1 MTPVPSSV
9 SFPGME
15 EEVLKYWEE
24 KDIFKKSLEK
34 NRSKTPYIFYDG
46 PPFATG
52 MPHYGHIL
60 TSYIKDTIPRYFTMR
75 GRFVDRR
82 WGWDCHGLPIEY
94 EIEKKLGISG
104 KKAIETHGIDRF
116 NRACADIVLKYA
128 DNWEDVI
135 HRIGRWVDF
144 DRQYRTMDM
153 SYMESVMWVFKTL
166 YDKGLIYES
175 LKVIPY
181 CNRCQTPLSN
191 FETGLDDSYRQKD
204 DPAVTVAFRDSEDPG
219 ISYLAWTT
227 TPWTLPAN
235 LALAMNPDLDYCL
248 VETKD
253 FGKVIL
259 AEDRLDAY
267 ARYLKEPKVVRGF
280 KGNELVGR
288 SYTPLFDF
296 APNASVNKPGSG
308 GPFSILAADYVDA
321 DAGTGIVHTAPAFG
335 EEDFN
340 LCTGVGIETFDP
352 VGQDGCFTR
361 AAGEFAGTDVF
372 KANPLIIRHL
382 KQRGQ
387 VVSHESYRHAY
398 PHCWRCDNP
407 LIYRTISSWYVKV
420 TAFKETMSRENL
432 NINWIPG
439 HIKEGR
445 FGRWLE
451 GARDWA
457 ISRNRFWGS
466 PIPVWKCDTCKA
478 EFVPGSIEA
487 LSGVSAQ
494 SVTDLHRPH
503 CDNLHF
509 DCTKPGC
516 NGNMERVPEVLDCWF
531 ESGAMPYA
539 QVHFPFENRDGFEE
553 NFPAS
558 FIVEYVAQT
567 RGWFYTLMVESA
579 AVMQKHPFEN
589 AICHGVILADDGRK
603 MSKSLQN
610 FPDPLNVVN
619 THGSDALRI
628 YLLSSAVVK
637 GADIRFSEKGV
648 KESVRRY
655 LIPLWNSFHFFTSY
669 ASLVKGYTPKR
680 VQTHSADINMA
691 DRHILSELEIL
702 KQEVAQAAEAYA
714 LPRCYAKILYFIETL
729 SGWYIR
735 NNRERFWMD
744 EINPDAAMAFNTLYT
759 VLAEAACVCAP
770 FMPFTMEYIYRH
782 LTGNSVHLAD
792 WPKPVPGRLDL
803 ELNRSVGQVRALIE
817 GGRSLREKARINLR
831 QPLPYIRVAGLAKEN
846 LKLFSSLIKHQLNIK
861 SVKFEPDTDSFANK
875 ENRLK
880 AKTLGPVL
888 KGDFRMVSNRVS
900 SGEFSQNSDG
910 SLMVGEYRIDR
921 SDYAEKYSA
930 LDEKEIAWSGQGLVL
945 SLNLNISRELKLEG
959 LARNIN
965 RIIQDLRKQMGLAY
979 DRRIILCIEA
989 DGDYGHSVS
998 AHREWL
1004 ITQTLA
1010 EGVEN
1015 RVSEPGAELTDK
1027 DGTLK
1032 IQVVP
1037 VG

>member
-1 MTPVPSSV
+1 MTPVPTSV
-9 SFPGME
+9 SFPSME
-15 EEVLKYWEE
+15 EEVLQYWEE
-24 KDIFKKSLEK
+24 KDVFKKSLEK
-34 NRSKTPYIFYDG
+34 NRGKTPYIFYDG

-60 TSYIKDTIPRYFTMR
+60 TSYIKDTIPRYFTMQ

-104 KKAIETHGIDRF
+104 KQAIEAYGIDRF

-128 DNWEDVI
+128 DDWEDVI

-144 DRQYRTMDM
+144 GRQYRTMDM
-153 SYMESVMWVFKTL
+153 SYMESVMWVFKSL

-191 FETGLDDSYRQKD
+191 FETGLDDSFRQKD
-204 DPAVTVAFRDSEDPG
+204 DPAVTVAFKDCQDPE

-227 TPWTLPAN
+227 TPWTLPSN
-235 LALAMNPDLDYCL
+235 RALAINPALEYCL
-248 VETKD
+248 VKTAN
-253 FGKVIL
+253 FGKVVL
-259 AEDRLDAY
+259 AKNRFDAY
-267 ARYLKEPKVVRGF
+267 TRYLKEAKIIREF

-296 APNASVNKPGSG
+296 ADGAPGSKSELG
-308 GPFSILAADYVDA
+308 ERFTILAADYVEA
-321 DAGTGIVHTAPAFG
+321 ESGTGIVHTAPAFG
-335 EEDFN
+335 EEDFS
-340 LCTGVGIETFDP
+340 LCNGAGIETFDP
-352 VGQDGCFTR
+352 VGLDGCFTEL
-361 AAGEFAGTDVF
+361 AGELAGTDVF

-382 KQRGQ
+382 KEKGQ
-387 VVSHESYRHAY
+387 VVSHESYRHSY

-420 TAFKETMSRENL
+420 TAFKKTMCKENQ

-466 PIPVWKCDTCKA
+466 PIPVWKCDSCKA
-478 EFVPGSIEA
+478 EFVPESLEA
-487 LSGVSAQ
+487 LSRVSGQ
-494 SVTDLHRPH
+494 EVTDLHRPH
-503 CDNLHF
+503 CDHIHF
-509 DCTKPGC
+509 GCTEPGC
-516 NGNMERVPEVLDCWF
+516 NGRMNRVPEVLDCWF

-539 QVHFPFENRDGFEE
+539 QVHFPFENRKQFEE

-567 RGWFYTLMVESA
+567 RGWFYTLMVEST
-579 AVMQKHPFEN
+579 AVMEKHPFEN

-603 MSKSLQN
+603 MSKSLKN

-655 LIPLWNSFHFFTSY
+655 LIPLWNSFHFYTSY
-669 ASLVKGYTPKR
+669 AALVKGCTPER
-680 VQTHSADINMA
+680 VETLLTDTNMA
-691 DRHILSELEIL
+691 DRHILSALEIL
-702 KQEVAQAAEAYA
+702 KQEVVQATEAYA
-714 LPRCYAKILYFIETL
+714 LPRCYAKILHFIETL

-735 NNRERFWMD
+735 NNRERFWVD
-744 EINPDAAMAFNTLYT
+744 EINPDAALAFNTLYT
-759 VLAEAACVCAP
+759 VLMETACVCAP
-770 FMPFTMEYIYRH
+770 FIPFTMEHIYRH
-782 LTGNSVHLAD
+782 LTGDSVHLAD
-792 WPKPVPGRLDL
+792 WPTPVPARMDS
-803 ELNRSVGQVRALIE
+803 ELNRSVDQVRALIE

-831 QPLPYIRVAGLAKEN
+831 QPLSFIRAAGMSKDHLN
-846 LKLFSSLIKHQLNIK
+846 LFSDLIKHQLNIK
-861 SVKFEPDTDSFANK
+861 SVRLEPDPQSFTKK
-875 ENRLK
+875 EIRLN
-880 AKTLGPVL
+880 AKTLGPML
-888 KGDFRMVSNRVS
+888 KGDFKTVANRVGR
-900 SGEFSQNSDG
+900 GEFIENKDG
-910 SLMVGEYRIDR
+910 SLLVDNHKIDR
-921 SDYAEKYSA
+921 LNYIAQYAAINENEA
-930 LDEKEIAWSGQGLVL
+930 AWSGQGLVL
-945 SLNLNISRELKLEG
+945 SLNLTISRELKLEG
-959 LARNIN
+959 MARNLN
-965 RIIQDLRKQMGLAY
+965 RIIQDLRKQMKLAY
-979 DRRIILCIEA
+979 DQRIILCIEA
-989 DGDYGHSVS
+989 DGDYKQSLS
-998 AHREWL
+998 AHKDWL
-1004 ITQTLA
+1004 MSQTLA
-1010 EGVEN
+1010 ERCEN
-1015 RVSEPGAELTDK
+1015 RVAEPGAELNDQ

-1037 VG
+1037 LG